1 MNHHIEHAPL
11 LRTLNINDKTTVYIY
26 ILYKLTIKILF
37 VLQKKK
43 KKKKKKNHDVSKFP
57 IPEKVDSGSIALWAH
72 VILLSDLSITLNF

>member
-43 KKKKKKNHDVSKFP
+43 KKKKKSRRFQVSNPRK
-57 IPEKVDSGSIALWAH
+57 G
-72 VILLSDLSITLNF
+72 